1 MSKLNTEKLILA
13 TMEATGFT
21 RKQVEDK
28 LSGFYASES
37 ESDSDSESDYDSDGS
52 IDLENMSLEELKNE
66 CEFVGVPSTGTKA
79 QIRERLWAWDDEN
92 VQGSKTTAITTV
104 QKPYE
109 PRAKPKKKKPA
120 AAPKKKKPAAAPK
133 KKAQVSS

>member
-1 MSKLNTEKLILA
+1 MCRLNTEKLILA

-21 RKQVEDK
+21 RKQVEHK
-28 LSGFYASES
+28 LSGFYES
-37 ESDSDSESDYDSDGS
+37 EPDSDYDSDGS

-66 CEFVGVPSTGTKA
+66 CKFVGVVSNGTKA

-92 VQGSKTTAITTV
+92 VKGSKTTAITTV

-120 AAPKKKKPAAAPK
+120 APKKKPAAPK
-133 KKAQVSS
+133 KKSRVSS

>member
-28 LSGFYASES
+28 LSGFYES
-37 ESDSDSESDYDSDGS
+37 ESDSDSDSEMDYDSDGS
-52 IDLENMSLEELKNE
+52 IDLENMSLVDLKNE

-92 VQGSKTTAITTV
+92 VKGSKTATV

-120 AAPKKKKPAAAPK
+120 LAPPKKKKPAAPK

>member
-13 TMEATGFT
+13 TMEATGFN
-21 RKQVEDK
+21 RKQIEYK
-28 LSGFYASES
+28 LSGFYES
-37 ESDSDSESDYDSDGS
+37 ESDSDSDSDSDYDSDGS
-52 IDLENMSLEELKNE
+52 IDLETMSLTELKNE

-92 VQGSKTTAITTV
+92 VKASKTTTITTV
-104 QKPYE
+104 KKPYE
-109 PRAKPKKKKPA
+109 PRAKPKKKP
-120 AAPKKKKPAAAPK
+120 APK

>member
-1 MSKLNTEKLILA
+1 MSRLNTEKLILA

-21 RKQVEDK
+21 RKQVEHK
-28 LSGFYASES
+28 LSGFYES
-37 ESDSDSESDYDSDGS
+37 EPDSDYDSDGS

-66 CEFVGVPSTGTKA
+66 CKFVGVVSNGTKA

-92 VQGSKTTAITTV
+92 VKGSKTTAITTV

-109 PRAKPKKKKPA
+109 PRPKPKKKKP
-120 AAPKKKKPAAAPK
+120 AAPKKKKPAAPK
-133 KKAQVSS
+133 KKTRVSS